1 MTGPFQSSADMFTE
15 LNRLQQYIEQAL
27 RPLERSSIRALPGA
41 SFPVL
46 NVGTTP
52 ETIEIQALAP
62 GLDPAS
68 LEITLDRGLLTIAG
82 ERRSDLPPEERGARS
97 SVYARE
103 RFTGRF
109 RRVLTL
115 PDEADPQRVDAAYR
129 DGILRI
135 TVAKRESSRPRRIEV
150 N

>member
-1 MTGPFQSSADMFTE
+1 MYGLFRSSADLFAE
-15 LNRLQQYIEQAL
+15 LNRLQNVMDQVFG
-27 RPLERSSIRALPGA
+27 PTERGSIRGLSGA

-52 ETIEIQALAP
+52 ETIEVMALAP

-68 LEITLDRGLLTIAG
+68 LELSVDRGLLVLAG
-82 ERRSDLPPEERGARS
+82 ERKSQLPEDRES
-97 SVYARE
+97 TSVHAQE

-109 RRVLTL
+109 RRVISL
-115 PDEADPQRVDAAYR
+115 PEDADPAKVDATYR
-129 DGILRI
+129 DGILRV
-135 TVAKRESSRPRRIEV
+135 TVAKRESSKPRRIEV